1 VLHRH
6 FVFDTRV
13 KIFVTIPKP
22 IIPFN
27 KGNPPVYLFTG
38 VYPENMAVSRFVYCG
53 EYTVE
58 IVRPLQRSFRPGTD
72 RSSKC
77 AALGLISDPN
87 TECVLPITVQV
98 QIPLQ
103 VWDFILFFT
112 NSRPGAGIADV
123 SIAYC
128 LTRDWTTGV

>member
-1 VLHRH
+1 
-6 FVFDTRV
+6 
-13 KIFVTIPKP
+13 
-22 IIPFN
+22 
-27 KGNPPVYLFTG
+27 
-38 VYPENMAVSRFVYCG
+38 VYPENMAVSRFVYRD

-77 AALGLISDPN
+77 AALELISDPN

-103 VWDFILFFT
+103 ALGFFFIFHQFQ
-112 NSRPGAGIADV
+112 
-123 SIAYC
+123 
-128 LTRDWTTGV
+128 TRSWSS